1 MKAGTAIILASGTGE
16 RFKGNMP
23 KQFTK
28 LAGLPVIVHTL
39 KVFEQ
44 SRCINDILVVTNKES
59 IGFVWEY
66 ARQHDLKKIRKV
78 VCGGETRQESSFI
91 GLSCCNASN
100 TDYVFIHDAVRPFI
114 TGRMIEEVYEAV
126 TKHKAVDTAIPSADT
141 IIEISKDNFI
151 KDIPARSFLRRGQT
165 PQAFEYNLIKNA
177 HKKALEDN
185 ITNASDDCYLVLRQ
199 GYPVYVASGDE
210 QNIKITYPLDLH
222 IADKLFQ
229 LQTRHVDRI
238 IPDRIFKEKI
248 VAVTGGSSGIGK
260 CVVQQAAKAG
270 AIAIGLSRTTDIPL
284 DVTSFS
290 SVKAAFETIIDN
302 YGKIDM
308 VVNCAG
314 DLIRRDVL
322 FMSEDEWDY
331 IYNVNIKGAFLVAK
345 AALPIFKKNG
355 YGSMVF
361 VGSSSYTRGRSG
373 YAAYSSSKAALVN
386 FVQALAEEVSE
397 LNIKVNVASPGRVAT
412 PLRYRNFGKED
423 PATLIKPEEVAEEII
438 NILAQDINGSVFE
451 IR

>member
-1 MKAGTAIILASGTGE
+1 MTTAIILASGTGE
-16 RFKGNMP
+16 RFKGNKP

-44 SRCINDILVVTNKES
+44 SRSINQIVVVTDRENIES
-59 IGFVWEY
+59 VWEY
-66 ARQHDLKKIRKV
+66 ARQYNIKKIRKV

-114 TGRMIEEVYEAV
+114 KEKIIKEVYEAV

-141 IIEISKDNFI
+141 IIKISRDNFI
-151 KDIPARSFLRRGQT
+151 EDIPPRSFLRRGQT
-165 PQAFEYNLIKNA
+165 PQAFEYNLIKKA
-177 HKKALEDN
+177 HEKALEDN
-185 ITNASDDCYLVLRQ
+185 ITNASDDCYLVLRM
-199 GYPVYVASGDE
+199 GYPVYVADGDE
-210 QNIKITYPLDLH
+210 QNIKITYPMDLH

-229 LQTRHVDRI
+229 LQTRHADRI
-238 IPDRIFKEKI
+238 IPDKALEGKI
-248 VAVTGGSSGIGK
+248 VAVIGGSSGIGK
-260 CVVQQAAKAG
+260 CVVQQAEKAG
-270 AIAIGLSRTTDIPL
+270 ATAFGLSRTTEIPL

-290 SVKAAFETIIDN
+290 SVKAAFNTIIDN
-302 YGKIDM
+302 YDRIDM

-345 AALPIFKKNG
+345 AALPAFKKNG
-355 YGSMVF
+355 SGRMVF
-361 VGSSSYTRGRSG
+361 VGSSSYTRGRAG

-397 LNIKVNVASPGRVAT
+397 LDINVNIVSPGRVAT

-423 PATLIKPEEVAEEII
+423 PATLIKPEKVAEEII
-438 NILAQDINGSVFE
+438 NVLVQDINGSVFE